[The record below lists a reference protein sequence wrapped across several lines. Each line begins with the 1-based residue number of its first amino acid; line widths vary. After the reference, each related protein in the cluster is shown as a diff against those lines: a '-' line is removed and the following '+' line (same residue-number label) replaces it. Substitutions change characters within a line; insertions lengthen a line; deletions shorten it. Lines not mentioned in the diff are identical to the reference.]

1 MPIFTTIVGQI
12 VSHRFKLYMRFIIL
26 VLIEILVLSSLAF
39 GIKNY
44 HQQRQ
49 SKKGSNKSLQRW
61 PKSSNLYQKSKTSLQ
76 AFKKVFMISLTG
88 GKVRHQQLK
97 QMVTVEDDNQATAYQ
112 KKLDRNI
119 NLSIGLMGLALIG
132 TWFVS
137 KLLPIAAAG
146 AFYLFYPL
154 CQKFSQ
160 ELKKGRI
167 TTELIEIISIIS
179 FLIMGYIFLAT
190 LITFLSLLNLKQLAR
205 TEEHSHQ
212 QLINKHFWLTTTIS
226 LGDTRRHGG

>member
-1 MPIFTTIVGQI
+1 
-12 VSHRFKLYMRFIIL
+12 
-26 VLIEILVLSSLAF
+26 
-39 GIKNY
+39 
-44 HQQRQ
+44 
-49 SKKGSNKSLQRW
+49 
-61 PKSSNLYQKSKTSLQ
+61 
-76 AFKKVFMISLTG
+76 
-88 GKVRHQQLK
+88 
-97 QMVTVEDDNQATAYQ
+97 
-112 KKLDRNI
+112 
-119 NLSIGLMGLALIG
+119 MGLALIG